1 MLHVT
6 NGDSAADLIRKSGIG
21 GSVLPW
27 RDVLHIG
34 PVPGAL
40 SMREL
45 SEKRAAFLASLGWG
59 IKEELVQSFLLR
71 NSTLRKHAADDEVVL
86 WFEHD
91 LYDQLQLIQVLA
103 WMIGNKQH
111 STERQFLICIDRYPG
126 VRSFRGLGDLNS
138 TQIRHLFDKRKP
150 IILPQFHAAA
160 AAWGCFTCSKTV
172 RHQAVADNPN
182 IELPFLQAAY
192 RRFLQEWPSIH
203 NGLSRT
209 EEHALRLIASGVSNP
224 AEILHAHW
232 ANERAPFMGDWTFW
246 EVILD
251 MARGGYPLVAVEGD
265 LGHKDFRDAN
275 VSATPEGLAVLRGDE
290 DAINLRGIDRWFGG
304 YHATRAEEATRWDPK
319 QGRLQVPRVDS

>member
-6 NGDSAADLIRKSGIG
+6 NGDSAVDLILRSDIG

-34 PVPGAL
+34 PVPGKL

-59 IKEELVQSFLLR
+59 IEEELKQSFLLR

-91 LYDQLQLIQVLA
+91 LYDQLQLIQILA
-103 WMIGNKQH
+103 WLIGNKRC

-126 VRSFRGLGDLNS
+126 VKSFRGLGDLNPV
-138 TQIRHLFDKRKP
+138 QIRHLFDTRKP
-150 IILPQFHAAA
+150 ISLPQFHAAA
-160 AAWGCFTCSKTV
+160 DAWARFTSAKPE
-172 RHQAVADNPN
+172 RHQAVADNPK

-192 RRFLQEWPSIH
+192 RRFLQEWPSTH

-209 EEHALRLIASGVSNP
+209 EEHALRLIVDGMSDP
-224 AEILHAHW
+224 AEILRAHW
-232 ANERAPFMGDWTFW
+232 ANERAPFMGDWTYW

-251 MARGGYPLVAVEGD
+251 MARGGNPLVAVEGD
-265 LGHKDFRDAN
+265 LGPERFRDAS
-275 VSATPEGLAVLRGDE
+275 VFATPEGLAVLRGDE
-290 DAINLRGIDRWFGG
+290 DAITLRGINRWYGG
-304 YHATRAEEATRWDPK
+304 YHATRPEKVTRWDQK
-319 QGRLQVPRVDS
+319 QARLQVPGVDS

>member
-6 NGDSAADLIRKSGIG
+6 NGDSAADLIHRSGIG

-34 PVPGAL
+34 PVPGTL
-40 SMREL
+40 SVREL

-59 IKEELVQSFLLR
+59 VKEELMRSFLLR

-91 LYDQLQLIQVLA
+91 LYDQLQLIQILA
-103 WMIGNKQH
+103 LLVGTKH
-111 STERQFLICIDRYPG
+111 CSTERQFLICIDRYPG
-126 VRSFRGLGDLNS
+126 VRSFRGLGDL
-138 TQIRHLFDKRKP
+138 TPVQIRHLFDMRKP
-150 IILPQFHAAA
+150 INLPQFHAAA
-160 AAWGCFTCSKTV
+160 DAWACFTSSKAV
-172 RHQAVADNPN
+172 RHQAVADNSN
-182 IELPFLQAAY
+182 TELPFLQAAY

-209 EEHALRLIASGVSNP
+209 EEHALRLIANGVSNP
-224 AEILHAHW
+224 VEVLHSHW

-251 MARGGYPLVAVEGD
+251 MARGGYPLVAIEGD
-265 LGHKDFRDAN
+265 LGPEGFRDAS

-290 DAINLRGIDRWFGG
+290 DAITLRGIDRWYGG
-304 YHATRAEEATRWDPK
+304 YHANRPEEVTRWDPK
-319 QGRLQVPRVDS
+319 QGRLQVPGVDS

>member
-6 NGDSAADLIRKSGIG
+6 NGDSAADLILRSGIG

-34 PVPGAL
+34 PVPGKL

-45 SEKRAAFLASLGWG
+45 SEKRTAFLASLGWG

-91 LYDQLQLIQVLA
+91 LYDQLQLIQILA
-103 WMIGNKQH
+103 WLIGNEQH

-126 VRSFRGLGDLNS
+126 VRSFRGLGDLNPV
-138 TQIRHLFDKRKP
+138 QIRHLFDMRKP
-150 IILPQFHAAA
+150 INLLQFNAAA
-160 AAWGCFTCSKTV
+160 NAWARFTSAKPE
-172 RHQAVADNPN
+172 RHQAVADNPST
-182 IELPFLQAAY
+182 ELPFLQAAY
-192 RRFLQEWPSIH
+192 LRFLQEWPSTH

-209 EEHALRLIASGVSNP
+209 EEHALRIIASGVSNP
-224 AEILHAHW
+224 EEILHAHW
-232 ANERAPFMGDWTFW
+232 ANERTPFMGDWTFW

-265 LGHKDFRDAN
+265 LGHKDFRDAK

-290 DAINLRGIDRWFGG
+290 DAITLRGIDRWYGG
-304 YHATRAEEATRWDPK
+304 YHAGRAEEATRWDPK
-319 QGRLQVPRVDS
+319 QGRLQVPSVDS

>member
-6 NGDSAADLIRKSGIG
+6 NGDSAADLILRSGIG
-21 GSVLPW
+21 SNVLPW

-34 PVPGAL
+34 PVPGTL

-45 SEKRAAFLASLGWG
+45 SEKRVSFLASLGWG
-59 IKEELVQSFLLR
+59 IKEELKQSFLLR
-71 NSTLRKHAADDEVVL
+71 NSTLRRHAEDDEVVL

-91 LYDQLQLIQVLA
+91 LYDQLQLIQILA
-103 WMIGNKQH
+103 WLKGNKH
-111 STERQFLICIDRYPG
+111 FSTERQFLICIDRYPG
-126 VRSFRGLGDLNS
+126 VRSFRGLGELNPV
-138 TQIRHLFDKRKP
+138 QIRHLFDMRKP
-150 IILPQFHAAA
+150 INLLQFHAAA
-160 AAWGCFTCSKTV
+160 DAWACFTSAKPE

-209 EEHALRLIASGVSNP
+209 EEHALRIIASGLSNP

-251 MARGGYPLVAVEGD
+251 MSRGNNPLVTVEGD
-265 LGHKDFRDAN
+265 QSLEGFRDAN
-275 VSATPEGLAVLRGDE
+275 VSETPEGLAVLSGDE
-290 DAINLRGIDRWFGG
+290 DAITLRGIDRWYGG
-304 YHATRAEEATRWDPK
+304 HHATRPEEATRWDRK
-319 QGRLQVPRVDS
+319 QGRLQVPGVDS

>member
-1 MLHVT
+1 MQ
-6 NGDSAADLIRKSGIG
+6 
-21 GSVLPW
+21 
-27 RDVLHIG
+27 
-34 PVPGAL
+34 
-40 SMREL
+40 EL

-71 NSTLRKHAADDEVVL
+71 NSTLCKHAADDEVVL

-91 LYDQLQLIQVLA
+91 LYDQLQLIQILA
-103 WMIGNKQH
+103 WLIGNKQH

-126 VRSFRGLGDLNS
+126 VRSFRGLGDLS
-138 TQIRHLFDKRKP
+138 PAQIRHLFDMRKP
-150 IILPQFHAAA
+150 INLLQFNAAA
-160 AAWGCFTCSKTV
+160 DAWARFTSAKPE
-172 RHQAVADNPN
+172 RHQAVADNPS

-192 RRFLQEWPSIH
+192 RRFLQEWPSTH

-209 EEHALRLIASGVSNP
+209 EEHALRIIASQVSNP
-224 AEILHAHW
+224 AEILQAHW

-251 MARGGYPLVAVEGD
+251 MARGGYPLVAAEGD

-290 DAINLRGIDRWFGG
+290 DAINLRGIDRWYGG
-304 YHATRAEEATRWDPK
+304 YHATRAEEPTRWDPK

>member
-6 NGDSAADLIRKSGIG
+6 NGDSAADLILRSGIG
-21 GSVLPW
+21 GDVLPW

-34 PVPGAL
+34 PVPGKL

-45 SEKRAAFLASLGWG
+45 SEMRAAFLASLGWG

-91 LYDQLQLIQVLA
+91 LYDQLQLIQILA
-103 WMIGNKQH
+103 WLREQKYC
-111 STERQFLICIDRYPG
+111 SSKRQFLICIDRYPG
-126 VRSFRGLGDLNS
+126 VRSFRGLGDLNPA
-138 TQIRHLFDKRKP
+138 QIRHLFDTRKP
-150 IILPQFHAAA
+150 INLPQFHAAA
-160 AAWGCFTCSKTV
+160 DAWACFTSSKPG
-172 RHQAVADNPN
+172 RHQAVADNLN

-192 RRFLQEWPSIH
+192 RRFLQEWPSVH

-209 EEHALRLIASGVSNP
+209 EGHALRLIANGVSDP
-224 AEILHAHW
+224 TEILHSHW

-251 MARGGYPLVAVEGD
+251 MARGACPLVTVEGD
-265 LGHKDFRDAN
+265 QSPEGFRN
-275 VSATPEGLAVLRGDE
+275 VSVSATPEGLAVLGGDE
-290 DAINLRGIDRWFGG
+290 DAITLRGIDRWYGG
-304 YHATRAEEATRWDPK
+304 YHALRPEEASRWDPK
-319 QGRLQVPRVDS
+319 QGRLQVPGVNS

>member
-6 NGDSAADLIRKSGIG
+6 NGDSAADLILRSGIG

-27 RDVLHIG
+27 RDVLHMG

-71 NSTLRKHAADDEVVL
+71 NSTLRKHAEDDEVIL

-91 LYDQLQLIQVLA
+91 LYDQLQLIQILA
-103 WMIGNKQH
+103 WLIEIKH
-111 STERQFLICIDRYPG
+111 CSTERQFLICIDRYPG
-126 VRSFRGLGDLNS
+126 VSSFRGLGDLNLV
-138 TQIRHLFDKRKP
+138 QIRHLFDMRKP
-150 IILPQFHAAA
+150 INLLQFNAAA
-160 AAWGCFTCSKTV
+160 DAWACFTSAKPE
-172 RHQAVADNPN
+172 RHQAVADNPS
-182 IELPFLQAAY
+182 IGLPFLQAAY
-192 RRFLQEWPSIH
+192 RRFLQEWPSTH

-209 EEHALRLIASGVSNP
+209 EEHALRIIASGVSNP
-224 AEILHAHW
+224 AEILQAHW

-251 MARGGYPLVAVEGD
+251 MARGGYPLVAAEGD

-290 DAINLRGIDRWFGG
+290 DAINLRGIDRWYGG
-304 YHATRAEEATRWDPK
+304 YHATRAEEPTRWDPK